1 MLSTPHQGGRTWFYN
16 SPHLHGYQVVISRGL
31 KCGLNP
37 IRGYSTEAWNPP
49 KYLVSPE
56 RIALAGIPAVP
67 RIEVERQV
75 SCQAGIA
82 DVVTRNA
89 IYEIKL
95 HLNKTEV
102 FKAIGQV
109 LLYRQCINPNCEAI
123 IVCKSSQVRDL
134 YQVIKELDVQ
144 IFEWEPEQK

>member
-1 MLSTPHQGGRTWFYN
+1 MFSAIITFIRFRPRFTDLIVILLRRGYHFLVVYVLSTPHQGGRTWFYN

-67 RIEVERQV
+67 LSRR
-75 SCQAGIA
+75 
-82 DVVTRNA
+82 
-89 IYEIKL
+89 
-95 HLNKTEV
+95 
-102 FKAIGQV
+102 
-109 LLYRQCINPNCEAI
+109 
-123 IVCKSSQVRDL
+123 
-134 YQVIKELDVQ
+134 
-144 IFEWEPEQK
+144 